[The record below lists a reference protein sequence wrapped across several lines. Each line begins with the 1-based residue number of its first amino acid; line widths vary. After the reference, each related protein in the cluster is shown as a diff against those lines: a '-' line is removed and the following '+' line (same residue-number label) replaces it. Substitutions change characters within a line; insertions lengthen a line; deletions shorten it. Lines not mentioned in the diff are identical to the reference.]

1 MSRSGALAQIDTLL
15 AAISD
20 PAFVAV
26 YRGEPLAISGTPV
39 LAFWVTGRRNDF
51 ETLGDIGSRTTVM
64 VRAYFRMQDSPDV
77 RESIELAVWDAM
89 VQIDTQLR
97 SDADLGGQRDGQ
109 QPRPCDSRIHQHE
122 RGSIPHR
129 LGAIRDGDIRRG
141 HDHALD
147 APGTPHR
154 GVIAGGIYG

>member
-1 MSRSGALAQIDTLL
+1 MSRSGALDQIDALL
-15 AAISD
+15 VAISD
-20 PAFVAV
+20 PAFASV

-97 SDADLGGQRDGQ
+97 SDADLGGNVT
-109 QPRPCDSRIHQHE
+109 DS
-122 RGSIPHR
+122 S
-129 LGAIRDGDIRRG
+129 LGPATVGYTNMSG
-141 HDHALD
+141 
-147 APGTPHR
+147 
-154 GVIAGGIYG
+154 GVFRTVSVPYEMEIYGEVTITP

>member
-1 MSRSGALAQIDTLL
+1 LSRSGALSQIDTLL

-51 ETLGDIGSRTTVM
+51 ETLGDIGSRVSVI

-77 RESIELAVWDAM
+77 RESIEEEVWDAM
-89 VQIDTQLR
+89 VQIDSQLR
-97 SDADLGGQRDGQ
+97 SDSDLGGNITNSSVGTATVGYTNM
-109 QPRPCDSRIHQHE
+109 S
-122 RGSIPHR
+122 GSVFRTVSVPYEMELFGEVTI
-129 LGAIRDGDIRRG
+129 
-141 HDHALD
+141 
-147 APGTPHR
+147 TP
-154 GVIAGGIYG
+154 